1 MYIWYM
7 EIKKESV
14 QIMDKIWYYSRKKV
28 YCKMYM
34 DIGQP
39 MVLINKEDVKYIHGN
54 QEINK
59 ESVQFMDNQWYC
71 SRKKLYG
78 TWTLDNQ
85 WNRSIKKMYG
95 TWKSR
100 NQ

>member
-1 MYIWYM
+1 
-7 EIKKESV
+7 
-14 QIMDKIWYYSRKKV
+14 
-28 YCKMYM
+28 M

-78 TWTLDNQ
+78 TWTTHGIAQ
-85 WNRSIKKMYG
+85 ERKCMVYG
-95 TWKSR
+95 
-100 NQ
+100 